1 MGTPDETSAEQVR
14 ARAFQVLERAK
25 ADPEY
30 LQRLK
35 DDPETALQAE
45 GFSTSQAGQL
55 IGELGLAEVQGYLGD
70 YAAEMCQ
77 YTCDYSCSGGT
88 CMVTYCANM
97 PATGGPME
105 TR

>member
-1 MGTPDETSAEQVR
+1 MGTPDEKSAEQIR
-14 ARAFQVLERAK
+14 ARAFQVLDRAK

-45 GFSTSQAGQL
+45 GFSTSEAGQL
-55 IGELGLAEVQGYLGD
+55 IGELGLAEVQGYLSG
-70 YAAEMCQ
+70 AEICQ
-77 YTCDYSCSGGT
+77 FTCDYSCNGGT
-88 CMVTYCANM
+88 CMVTFCANT
-97 PATGGPME
+97 PFTGGAME